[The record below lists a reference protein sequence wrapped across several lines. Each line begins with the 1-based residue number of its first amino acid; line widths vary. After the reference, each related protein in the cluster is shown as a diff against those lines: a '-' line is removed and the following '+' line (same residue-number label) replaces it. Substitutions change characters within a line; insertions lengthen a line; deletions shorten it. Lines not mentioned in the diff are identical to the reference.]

1 MLNSEKVE
9 NSQPAEPEMQWDDVI
24 SYEPP
29 SLGSGQTYEERKR
42 AEEEYAAQLRRRQE
56 ERREAAKARK
66 DRVDDTRGFLLAQG
80 KEMQKK
86 LQRAE
91 RAIST
96 YNKAVTDKRPPEEIA
111 LIAAKALSLAMSED
125 LLYDRIK
132 TWYKEEYG
140 VKLDEKCPYKIRRC
154 R

>member
-1 MLNSEKVE
+1 MIN
-9 NSQPAEPEMQWDDVI
+9 QEMQWNDVI
-24 SYEPP
+24 SDEKPN
-29 SLGSGQTYEERKR
+29 LGGGQTYEERKK
-42 AEEEYAAQLRRRQE
+42 AEEEYAVQLRQRQE
-56 ERREAAKARK
+56 ERREAAKAKK
-66 DRVDDTRGFLLAQG
+66 DRTDGTRGFLLAQG
-80 KEMQKK
+80 REMQKK

-96 YNKAVTDKRPPEEIA
+96 YNKAVTNRRPPEEIA

-132 TWYKEEYG
+132 TWYQEEYG
-140 VKLDEKCPYKIRRC
+140 VKLDEKCPYEIKRC